1 MTLLVPATVPRG
13 KGLKGAIIMG
23 AFFWIDIRLQGHE
36 DQELVFG
43 KPVGSIT
50 AMDFLSNLNFP
61 KAAPE
66 SSSFLPAVSPQAMP
80 SSRID
85 LVLSCAIHAL
95 KSELIENPEFDDLGW
110 LYETKPERLP
120 RNDYTEIYRAGTDRL
135 SRPISSL
142 FPTPQYLSQAE
153 IYALPFT
160 IPF

>member
-50 AMDFLSNLNFP
+50 ASDFLNFP

-80 SSRID
+80 SESDRPGVELCHSCSQTE
-85 LVLSCAIHAL
+85 LVRDRKAG
-95 KSELIENPEFDDLGW
+95 SELQD
-110 LYETKPERLP
+110 
-120 RNDYTEIYRAGTDRL
+120 TELNLREL
-135 SRPISSL
+135 VVNW
-142 FPTPQYLSQAE
+142 
-153 IYALPFT
+153 
-160 IPF
+160 IPFPCRLRTQNLMT